1 MNEIIEYLNIDIIY
15 LLKIEIIEITGTFQW
30 IFISASTIIIYGGP
44 LILI

>member
-30 IFISASTIIIYGGP
+30 IFISGSTIIIFGP
-44 LILI
+44 LILL